1 MFFHISTGKNCN
13 LLFETSKVV
22 SDLSDVKT
30 DGGKNSRRLSCNCIS
45 SNQGQ
50 LYTPAPPKFSTD
62 FEIFLLVFFGMINGA
77 GSCSNLF
84 FTLYELDFL
93 PINILFMAFVLLK
106 TGKLHKALGIYKARK
121 NPIGI
126 QFNIR

>member
-1 MFFHISTGKNCN
+1 VG
-13 LLFETSKVV
+13 
-22 SDLSDVKT
+22 
-30 DGGKNSRRLSCNCIS
+30 
-45 SNQGQ
+45 
-50 LYTPAPPKFSTD
+50 
-62 FEIFLLVFFGMINGA
+62 
-77 GSCSNLF
+77 CSNLF

-106 TGKLHKALGIYKARK
+106 AGKLHNAPGIYKARK